1 MTTETIWRGKTTEEM
16 YQEIA
21 LAHKALEIAL
31 EYFCQYNQLPHSDQW
46 GSVDFW
52 INKAEERLG
61 LKLLPCP
68 FCGTPAKKFVY
79 TDMDI
84 MYTWNAVKCSDSLCA
99 SRTTGWTTEIKA
111 IAAWNKRIGE
121 NK

>member
-1 MTTETIWRGKTTEEM
+1 MRGKTTEEM
-16 YQEIA
+16 YQEIG

-31 EYFCQYNQLPHSDQW
+31 DYFCQYNQLPHSNQW

-52 INKAEERLG
+52 INKAQERLG

-68 FCGTPAKKFVY
+68 FCGTPAKKFAY
-79 TDMDI
+79 TNSQA
-84 MYTWNAVKCSDSLCA
+84 WNAIRCSNNNFCA
-99 SRTTGWTTEIKA
+99 ARTDGWDTETKA